1 MATRNRDLA
10 RLVRRRLDAGHHEQ
24 KTNLITGAG
33 MHAAYHR
40 TCGHAVLVGP
50 DRQTIASVINNLRG
64 SGRFALRIRI
74 ATRDDIESA
83 TRGITCNL
91 CRSLV

>member
-1 MATRNRDLA
+1 MGFKNSDLA
-10 RLVRRRLDAGHHEQ
+10 GLKLNLSNMLAGG
-24 KTNLITGAG
+24 KRAD
-33 MHAAYHR
+33 MFAAYHR

-50 DRQTIASVINNLRG
+50 DRATITNIIGNLRG
-64 SGRFALRIRI
+64 SGRFALRVRM
-74 ATRDDIESA
+74 ATADDIESA